1 MIFAKLFSVTD
12 VPLIPRYSDEFV
24 RTGSNME
31 RAFTAQKLE
40 LEANNNNNNTKK
52 SSDEEMPG
60 DKIEKLI
67 KLQLLKYSRRRRL
80 KSKTGF
86 YVEIR
91 KDGSVKAT
99 KDASSPCAALQVMSI
114 GSDMLAIWGSDAEQY
129 LSVSPDGNIR
139 TSASEG
145 RQCVFIESL
154 GPDYYNIYES
164 YHSVYVGEPRCLI
177 VNENGTVA
185 LSEEGILP
193 GDNGHFIWE
202 IN

>member
-1 MIFAKLFSVTD
+1 
-12 VPLIPRYSDEFV
+12 
-24 RTGSNME
+24 ME
-31 RAFTAQKLE
+31 RAFTPQKLDFE
-40 LEANNNNNNTKK
+40 SNNNSKTNNN
-52 SSDEEMPG
+52 SDEDMPG

-91 KDGSVKAT
+91 KDGSVKSTRDAT
-99 KDASSPCAALQVMSI
+99 SPYTALQVMSI
-114 GSDMLAIWGSDAEQY
+114 GSDMLAVWGSEAEQY
-129 LSVSPDGNIR
+129 LSVSPDGSIK

-154 GPDYYNIYES
+154 GPDFYSIYES

-177 VNENGTVA
+177 INDSGTLELNDQGV
-185 LSEEGILP
+185 LP

>member
-1 MIFAKLFSVTD
+1 
-12 VPLIPRYSDEFV
+12 
-24 RTGSNME
+24 ME
-31 RAFTAQKLE
+31 RAFTTKKLE
-40 LEANNNNNNTKK
+40 FDSNSSNTKTK
-52 SSDEEMPG
+52 SNDDEMPG

-86 YVEIR
+86 YVEVR

-99 KDASSPCAALQVMSI
+99 KDASSPYAALQVMSI
-114 GSDMLAIWGSDAEQY
+114 GSDMLAIWGSEAEQY
-129 LSVSPDGNIR
+129 LSVSPDGDIR

-154 GPDYYNIYES
+154 GPDFYSIYES

-177 VNENGTVA
+177 VNDNGTLELCEQGV
-185 LSEEGILP
+185 LP